1 MKIENWS
8 LRLRVFLF
16 FAFLAAAAIAAVI
29 AGLALGFSRLDVPEA
44 ADGFI
49 FAGVISGFVILGV
62 VAWIWLMFDENVAKP
77 IQRLAGG
84 LLAST
89 HANVEDAIDDKTA
102 RYLGDLAPAARAI
115 TENLAATRNKL
126 AETVAQETTR
136 LIEEKEKLT
145 ALSAEMPYGMVLVS
159 GLHKIA
165 FYNGAA
171 AELLASDQAPGLD
184 HSIFDFLRPRPIQSA
199 YARLCAGEGGD
210 GHVLPLTVATRHG
223 GHVLSARMRLMHAP
237 DEGDV
242 APPYVLTL
250 DDVTSDLTIHA
261 EREKLLSRLFA
272 TLRPSIASL
281 QTTLA
286 ARDADDDLRADPR
299 LDAAL
304 VGEMAKLTKVIA
316 ALDTEYET
324 GKAEWWPMAQ
334 VRSSELC
341 DALTAQLQQDDIKL
355 VAEATD
361 AMALTLDAVQIIS
374 LLSHLARH
382 ISRTGGRALSFLV
395 SRDDAG
401 GAMLALGWSGD
412 PLSVDELESW
422 LSETLDVGLVDMSG
436 RDILEAHGTEVW
448 PEFGPASRA
457 VLKLP
462 IRQARRLRRT
472 PGDGRRAV
480 TYDFDLL
487 SRTPAKELMDT
498 PLADLSYV
506 VFDTETT
513 GLLPS
518 QGDEVCQIAA
528 LRVVNGKVIENEAI
542 DQLVNPERNIPASST
557 EVHHITNAMVK
568 DAPTIDLA
576 GRQLHSF
583 ARGAVLVAHNAPFDL
598 EFFRKHEAR
607 IGVKFTNPV
616 LDTVL
621 LSAIVFGQSE
631 EHTLDAIADRLGV
644 KIPPEARHTAMGDTM
659 ATAEV
664 FIKLLRMAEK
674 KGITTFGD
682 ALTEM
687 RKHKRLLQDANASHA
702 VDLA

>member
-1 MKIENWS
+1 MKVEHWS

-16 FAFLAAAAIAAVI
+16 FAFLAVVAISGETV
-29 AGLALGFSRLDVPEA
+29 GLYLGFARMDDPEA
-44 ADGFI
+44 IDGFV
-49 FAGVISGFVILGV
+49 FAGVIAGFATLAV
-62 VAWIWLMFDENVAKP
+62 VAWVWFLFDEHLARP

-84 LLAST
+84 MLARA
-89 HANVEDAIDDKTA
+89 HADVEDSLDEKTA
-102 RYLGDLAPAARAI
+102 RYLGDLAPAARAV
-115 TENLAATRNKL
+115 TENLTATRNKL
-126 AETVAQETTR
+126 AESVAQETTR

-145 ALSAEMPYGMVLVS
+145 ALSAEMPLGIVLVS
-159 GLHKIA
+159 GHHKIA

-171 AELLASDQAPGLD
+171 ADLMSADHAPGLD
-184 HSIFDFLRPRPIQSA
+184 HSIFDFLRARPIQSA

-210 GHVLPLTVATRHG
+210 GHVLPLTVATTHG
-223 GHVLSARMRLMHAP
+223 GEVLSARMRLMHAP
-237 DEGDV
+237 DEGDIT
-242 APPYVLTL
+242 PPYVLTL
-250 DDVTSDLTIHA
+250 DDVTSDLTVHA

-286 ARDADDDLRADPR
+286 ARTMDDNLRSDPR

-304 VGEMAKLTKVIA
+304 VDEMEKLTGVIAKL
-316 ALDTEYET
+316 DEEYEA
-324 GKAEWWPMAQ
+324 GKANWWPMAQ
-334 VRSSELC
+334 VRSAELC
-341 DALTAQLQQDDIKL
+341 DALSAQLQQDDIAL
-355 VAEATD
+355 IADASD
-361 AMALTLDAVQIIS
+361 AMALTLDAVQIIT
-374 LLSHLARH
+374 LLSHIARH
-382 ISRTGGRALSFLV
+382 ITRTGGRALSFLI
-395 SRDDAG
+395 SRDEGG

-412 PLSVDELESW
+412 PLSVDLLESW

-436 RDILEAHGTEVW
+436 RDILEAHGTEIW
-448 PEFGPASRA
+448 PEFGRASRA

-462 IRQARRLRRT
+462 IREARRLRRT
-472 PGDGRRAV
+472 LGDGRRAV

-487 SRTPAKELMDT
+487 LKTPPKELMET
-498 PLADLSYV
+498 PLSELSYV

-518 QGDEVCQIAA
+518 QGDEICQIAA
-528 LRVVNGKVIENEAI
+528 LRVVNSKVIENEAL
-542 DQLVNPERNIPASST
+542 DLLVNPGRNIPKSAT

-568 DAPTIDLA
+568 DAPKIDVA

-598 EFFRKHEAR
+598 EFLRRHEAG

-631 EHTLDAIADRLGV
+631 EHTLDAISKRLGV
-644 KIPPEARHTAMGDTM
+644 KIPPEARHTAMGDTI
-659 ATAEV
+659 ATADV
-664 FIKLLRMAEK
+664 FIKLLRMAEE
-674 KGITTFGD
+674 KGIHTFGD

-687 RKHKRLLQDANASHA
+687 RKHKRLLQDANEPA
-702 VDLA
+702 